1 LTLGSGTPLRQ
12 NQSERILSK
21 FLLLIFA
28 VIGAWWLIKRLRGRD
43 AAKDASEF
51 AANEPVP
58 EQMVACSH
66 CGLNVP
72 QKEAVVKGDKYFCCA
87 EHSRRAG

>member
-1 LTLGSGTPLRQ
+1 
-12 NQSERILSK
+12 LSK
-21 FLLLIFA
+21 FLLLIFV

-43 AAKDASEF
+43 AAKDASES
-51 AANEPVP
+51 AANDPVP

-72 QKEAVVKGDKYFCCA
+72 QKEAISTGGRLFCCA

>member
-1 LTLGSGTPLRQ
+1 
-12 NQSERILSK
+12 LSK

-28 VIGAWWLIKRLRGRD
+28 VIGAWWLIKRMRGRD

-51 AANEPVP
+51 AAGHPVP

-72 QKEAVVKGDKYFCCA
+72 QKEAIAIGGRYFCCA